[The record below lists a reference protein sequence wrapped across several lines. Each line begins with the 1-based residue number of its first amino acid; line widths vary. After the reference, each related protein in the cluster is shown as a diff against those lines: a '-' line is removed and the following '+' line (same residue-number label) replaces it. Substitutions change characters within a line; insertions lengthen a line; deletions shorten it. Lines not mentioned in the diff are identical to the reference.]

1 MPLRAPGG
9 SPPLGNGRPA
19 LARPLRCAQIREEP
33 ATKRPVTC
41 PAISPRSP
49 GMTDRLD
56 LANAIAAAGI
66 ERKAAET
73 IASTI
78 FDAIRENVAT
88 KADLQQAES
97 ALRTDMAGMQAELKA
112 DIAAVHAG
120 LKADI
125 AALRA
130 ELKADIAAV
139 HTELKADI
147 AAVRAELK
155 ADVAAVH
162 TELRET

>member
-1 MPLRAPGG
+1 
-9 SPPLGNGRPA
+9 
-19 LARPLRCAQIREEP
+19 
-33 ATKRPVTC
+33 
-41 PAISPRSP
+41 
-49 GMTDRLD
+49 MTDRLD

-130 ELKADIAAV
+130 ELKAD
-139 HTELKADI
+139 
-147 AAVRAELK
+147 
-155 ADVAAVH
+155 VAAVH
-162 TELRET
+162 TELRETEQRLEAQINRMVIRLGGLAVVLWGLLVAALHLWPPHG

>member
-1 MPLRAPGG
+1 
-9 SPPLGNGRPA
+9 
-19 LARPLRCAQIREEP
+19 
-33 ATKRPVTC
+33 
-41 PAISPRSP
+41 
-49 GMTDRLD
+49 MTDRLD

-112 DIAAVHAG
+112 DIAAVRAG
-120 LKADI
+120 
-125 AALRA
+125 
-130 ELKADIAAV
+130 
-139 HTELKADI
+139 
-147 AAVRAELK
+147 LK

-162 TELRET
+162 TELRETEQRLEAQINRVVIRLGGLAVVLWGLLVAALHLWPPHG

>member
-1 MPLRAPGG
+1 
-9 SPPLGNGRPA
+9 
-19 LARPLRCAQIREEP
+19 
-33 ATKRPVTC
+33 
-41 PAISPRSP
+41 
-49 GMTDRLD
+49 MTDRLD

-112 DIAAVHAG
+112 QLRRVQGGLEAG
-120 LKADI
+120 NAGPRGRPEAHLP
-125 AALRA
+125 
-130 ELKADIAAV
+130 AV

-147 AAVRAELK
+147 AAVRAEL
-155 ADVAAVH
+155 
-162 TELRET
+162 

>member
-1 MPLRAPGG
+1 
-9 SPPLGNGRPA
+9 
-19 LARPLRCAQIREEP
+19 
-33 ATKRPVTC
+33 
-41 PAISPRSP
+41 
-49 GMTDRLD
+49 MTDRLD

-112 DIAAVHAG
+112 DIAAVHA
-120 LKADI
+120 
-125 AALRA
+125 
-130 ELKADIAAV
+130 
-139 HTELKADI
+139 
-147 AAVRAELK
+147 ELK
-155 ADVAAVH
+155 ADVAALH
-162 TELRET
+162 TELRETEQRLEAQINRVVIRLGGLAVVLWGLLVAALHLWPPHG